1 MTDSP
6 LYDQAVERFMA
17 RKPACVI
24 CGASDWDVSAY
35 AMLAEDADGIF
46 NPMSRS
52 YDAFAA
58 FTCRGC
64 GQTLFVRSGQLRPA
78 HPDPVD

>member
-17 RKPACVI
+17 RRAPCAI
-24 CGASDWDVSAY
+24 CGASDWEVSAY
-35 AMLAEDADGIF
+35 AFLTEDADGVF

-52 YDAFAA
+52 YEGFAA
-58 FTCRGC
+58 FTCRDC
-64 GQTLFVRSGQLRPA
+64 QQTVFVRTGQLRPA